1 MYKVSLDVISAYK
14 KIARIRPRVTMEE
27 EMGIRGSRGEGGS
40 GRGSRKRDRNLE
52 GASRY
57 KSVNP
62 DLLVYLPHSH
72 HLQDSMVSHS
82 GSQVS
87 QSNDTAPLP
96 PPPVESL
103 VADNWQEATI
113 ILCLAVVA
121 LIYLMASRAGGSS
134 SSGSKPASGSSTMSR
149 PAR

>member
-1 MYKVSLDVISAYK
+1 MV
-14 KIARIRPRVTMEE
+14 M
-27 EMGIRGSRGEGGS
+27 RGSRGEGGS
-40 GRGSRKRDRNLE
+40 GRGSRKRDRSLE
-52 GASRY
+52 GASRS
-57 KSVNP
+57 KSVNR
-62 DLLVYLPHSH
+62 DLLVYHLHLSH
-72 HLQDSMVSHS
+72 HLQDSMVSLS
-82 GSQVS
+82 CSQAS
-87 QSNDTAPLP
+87 PSDDTAPLP

-134 SSGSKPASGSSTMSR
+134 SSGTKPPSGSSTMSR